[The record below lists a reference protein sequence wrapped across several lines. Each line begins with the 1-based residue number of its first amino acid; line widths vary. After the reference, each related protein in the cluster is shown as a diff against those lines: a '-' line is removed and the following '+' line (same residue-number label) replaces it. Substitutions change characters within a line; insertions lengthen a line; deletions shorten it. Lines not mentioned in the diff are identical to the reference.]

1 MSLPGILGLSLGSA
15 AFFSLST
22 ALKHRSAG
30 QVPHVQ
36 HFRAADLRHFA
47 VETVRHPLWLF
58 GILADVGGLAMQV
71 AALHLGGLSVVQPVL
86 VISVLFA
93 LILGHRIAGTRIS
106 GRELA
111 LGGVLV
117 VSVAGF
123 LLASG
128 AVTAAAGS
136 TNRLPAVVAAAAS
149 VVVVVVCVLTAR
161 RAVRRKVASKRAASL
176 LGVAVGTIYAGTAA
190 LMKACTGVFSQGP
203 GALLGSWP
211 LYALLASGAVGV
223 FLAQMAFQAGPL
235 TSSLPATATTDPL
248 VSVALGVAIFDEQ
261 LRDGVVP
268 VLLSLV
274 CVIVMSSAVVLL
286 TRVNVAMDTTSRAK
300 ASDWPLPSDSQP
312 GPKRPRG

>member
-1 MSLPGILGLSLGSA
+1 MSLPGILALSFGSA
-15 AFFSLST
+15 AFFSLAT

-36 HFRAADLRHFA
+36 HFRAADLRDFA
-47 VETVRHPLWLF
+47 VETVRHPLWLL
-58 GILADVGGLAMQV
+58 GILADVGGLALQV
-71 AALHLGGLSVVQPVL
+71 AALHLGALSVVQPVL
-86 VISVLFA
+86 VIAVLFA

-106 GRELA
+106 RRELL

-128 AVTAAAGS
+128 AVTAAAGP
-136 TNRLPAVVAAAAS
+136 TDRLPAVMAAAAS
-149 VVVVVVCVLTAR
+149 VAVVAGCVLTAR
-161 RAVRRKVASKRAASL
+161 RAMRRTLASKRAAGL

-190 LMKACTGVFSQGP
+190 LMKTCAEVFSHGP
-203 GALLGSWP
+203 GALVGSWP
-211 LYALLASGAVGV
+211 LYALLASGALGV

-261 LRDGVVP
+261 LRHGVVP
-268 VLLSLV
+268 MLLSVVCLV
-274 CVIVMSSAVVLL
+274 VMSSAVVLL
-286 TRVNVAMDTTSRAK
+286 TRVTVAVDTASHPEATARLSPTTPAETQEPSR
-300 ASDWPLPSDSQP
+300 
-312 GPKRPRG
+312 